1 MSYHCSDTLT
11 FYDFFNFRAY
21 IFIKSDIQDFS
32 PHEGDLLYPEKLQ
45 MMLAI
50 AEDSAM
56 KDSPADIHGNNITS
70 FSLAN

>member
-1 MSYHCSDTLT
+1 M
-11 FYDFFNFRAY
+11 NFRAY

-50 AEDSAM
+50 AEDSAV
-56 KDSPADIHGNNITS
+56 KDSPADIHGKKIN
-70 FSLAN
+70 FSYFANYNFFHYSI

>member
-1 MSYHCSDTLT
+1 M
-11 FYDFFNFRAY
+11 NFRAY

-50 AEDSAM
+50 AEDSAV
-56 KDSPADIHGNNITS
+56 KDSPADIHGKNNYFFPLQIENFYPQHS
-70 FSLAN
+70 AYK

>member
-1 MSYHCSDTLT
+1 M
-11 FYDFFNFRAY
+11 NFRAY

-50 AEDSAM
+50 AEDSAV
-56 KDSPADIHGNNITS
+56 KDSPADIHGKKKL
-70 FSLAN
+70 FFPLANRKFLSPTLYI